1 MAEFLTTHQT
11 AANIESIIRDAKQKL
26 VLVSPYLQLSR
37 TFFDRLK
44 DADERGVKTVLI
56 YREDKLKPEDRD
68 KLRKLNNLS
77 LFSCEYLHA
86 KCYFNE
92 DNMVITSM
100 NMYEFSE
107 KNNKEMG
114 VLIRRQDDASIFKDA
129 MREVQSF
136 YRSSVKDARKAR
148 EYYQQPTHTSARDK
162 KSAPVTNAEKP
173 SFKNMLMDTLS
184 TILTGEKLDA
194 YCIRCADRI
203 PFDPYRPLCD
213 ECYWEWSDYGNPNY
227 PEHYCH
233 SCGKQIKTTKDK
245 PLCYSC
251 YSKLNRR

>member
-1 MAEFLTTHQT
+1 MSEFLTTHQT

-37 TFFDRLK
+37 TFFERLK

-56 YREDKLKPEDRD
+56 YREDRLKPDDRNKLEKLK
-68 KLRKLNNLS
+68 NLS

-114 VLIRRQDDASIFKDA
+114 ILIKRQDDANIFKDA

-136 YRSSVKDARKAR
+136 YRSSSKDERKER
-148 EYYQQPTHTSARDK
+148 EYYQQSTPASFRDRK
-162 KSAPVTNAEKP
+162 AVTAPNAQKR
-173 SFKNMLMDTLS
+173 SVGNILLDTLS
-184 TILTGEKLDA
+184 TILAGEKLDA
-194 YCIRCADRI
+194 YCIRCGDRL
-203 PFDPYRPLCD
+203 PFDQYRPLCD
-213 ECYWEWSDYGNPNY
+213 ECYWVWSDYGNPNY
-227 PEHYCH
+227 PENYCH
-233 SCGKQIKTTKDK
+233 SCGKRTTTTKGK
-245 PLCYSC
+245 PLCASC
-251 YSKLNRR
+251 YLRSR